1 MIGIKLQDMKTQ
13 ILTFFFVIFAAI
25 AGWLFVPSGVVLAD
39 DCGAPAGTPEYNAC
53 HRSAGQITICADDE
67 IQTSINLTGSTC
79 VKKDS
84 GGDIGNNPIIKLIAT
99 IVRFLSVGVG
109 IAVTISIVIAGIQ
122 YISSQGNPQTLQA
135 AQGRLTNAI
144 IALVL
149 FIFMTTIINFLIPGG
164 VF

>member
-1 MIGIKLQDMKTQ
+1 MIDIKLQDMKTQ
-13 ILTFFFVIFAAI
+13 ILTFFFVLFAAI
-25 AGWLFVPSGVVLAD
+25 AGWLFVPSGAVLAD
-39 DCGAPAGTPEYNAC
+39 DCGAPVGTPKYNSC
-53 HRSAGQITICADDE
+53 HGSPGQTVLCAEDE
-67 IQTSINLTGSTC
+67 IRTSVNLTGSSC
-79 VKKDS
+79 VKKDT

-135 AQGRLTNAI
+135 AQSRLANAI